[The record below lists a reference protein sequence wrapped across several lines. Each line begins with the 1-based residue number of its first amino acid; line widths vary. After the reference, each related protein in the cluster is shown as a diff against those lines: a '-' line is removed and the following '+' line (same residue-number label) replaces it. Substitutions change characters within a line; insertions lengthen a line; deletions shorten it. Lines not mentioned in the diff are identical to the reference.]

1 MPPHRLR
8 RFALLFCLFAAAGCA
23 AGPWSTERP
32 IELSN
37 GYRMRLSS
45 RSELM
50 RRILRIDPESVT
62 PEDVAT
68 LAQGP
73 APWILPIAPAFP
85 GPVMMKGFLD
95 FLVEM
100 GYPRERI
107 GDPRSHNYNIYYT
120 ESSKTIAGL
129 IAWLYERDGLSPM
142 IMGWSAGGIVA
153 VAALHDLDRPDGLF
167 PVKVVNGLTGEAED
181 RTWIT
186 DPYTGQRRPIR
197 GVQASFAGVLASGG
211 WGRVNQFLRWG
222 TRPPLRSVPDSV
234 REMVAFV
241 APFDLLGTDFL
252 LLGSANEFKA
262 MGKAQVRTALADP
275 TYGHVNPIHCDSLSR
290 DPEGRKWVEAYRPGA
305 SAGVL
310 DYRFSGAFTLV
321 DGKRNLWCGEFW
333 HGVRKNWAIE
343 AQRAVRALLATHA
356 GAPTP

>member
-1 MPPHRLR
+1 M
-8 RFALLFCLFAAAGCA
+8 
-23 AGPWSTERP
+23 
-32 IELSN
+32 ELSSD
-37 GYRMRLSS
+37 YRMRFTGQAD
-45 RSELM
+45 LM
-50 RRILRIDPESVT
+50 DRILKIDPENVT
-62 PEDVAT
+62 AEDVRV

-85 GPVMMKGFLD
+85 GPFMMQDFLD

-107 GDPRSHNYNIYYT
+107 GDPRSHNYNISYM

-142 IMGWSAGGIVA
+142 IMGWSAGGIIT
-153 VAALHDLDRPDGLF
+153 VAALHDLDQPDGIF
-167 PVKVVNGLTGEAED
+167 PVKVVNGMTGETED
-181 RTWIT
+181 RTWIM

-222 TRPPLRSVPDSV
+222 TRPPLRSIPDSV
-234 REMVAFV
+234 RELVAFV

-252 LLGSANEFKA
+252 LLGGPNEFKA
-262 MGKAQVRTALADP
+262 MGKAKVRTALADAS
-275 TYGHVNPIHCDSLSR
+275 YGHVNPIHCNLLSR
-290 DPEGRKWVEAYRPGA
+290 NPEGREWAQTYRPG
-305 SAGVL
+305 SPVGVL
-310 DYRFSGAFTLV
+310 DYRFSGAFSMI

-333 HGVRKNWAIE
+333 HGVRKNWALE
-343 AQRAVRALLATHA
+343 AQRAVRSGLATHA
-356 GAPTP
+356 GAPVH